1 MASLSL
7 WSQTVALKYSPRCDL
22 PVIGSDL
29 AVTCKCFFTSQNQ
42 IVIHNQIQKAQK
54 TTRRKTRRNHERT
67 KEAVAAGLKYLFYSV
82 AGAFLALFGIFLLL
96 QICGNQTFTPG
107 GVLTGM
113 LGAGA

>member
-54 TTRRKTRRNHERT
+54 TTRRKTRRNQIVT
-67 KEAVAAGLKYLFYSV
+67 LKARNL
-82 AGAFLALFGIFLLL
+82 
-96 QICGNQTFTPG
+96 P
-107 GVLTGM
+107 
-113 LGAGA
+113 